1 MNAFAPLLAVMILSV
16 VLVTNFF
23 LAAWRLGILRSF
35 GRRHPISWH
44 TVTAGA
50 VAACLPFA
58 GALLALTLIPADN
71 SVDISQSAVKL
82 ALQLAFC
89 GLLMHVANDQIVA
102 WGRGKRAS

>member
-1 MNAFAPLLAVMILSV
+1 MNALAPLIAVMILSV

-44 TVTAGA
+44 TVAAGT

-58 GALLALTLIPADN
+58 GVLVALTIIPADN
-71 SVDISQSAVKL
+71 SVDISQSA
-82 ALQLAFC
+82 AQLAVQLAIC
-89 GLLMHVANDQIVA
+89 GLVMHVANDQIVA
-102 WGRGKRAS
+102 WGRANRAS

>member
-1 MNAFAPLLAVMILSV
+1 MILSV

-50 VAACLPFA
+50 MAACLPFA
-58 GALLALTLIPADN
+58 GALLALILIPADN
-71 SVDISQSAVKL
+71 SADIAQAAASLAV
-82 ALQLAFC
+82 QLAFS

-102 WGRGKRAS
+102 WGRRSLS